1 MYGHRNI
8 KMSSKGNEGKDSLKR
23 QISGISSYLNI
34 QELKSEISMGEISVE
49 DMKEKNE
56 TEQKTEDDIQARK
69 KIEFLER
76 EDRIRRERKEIL
88 RKERH
93 LEKKA
98 SLLEAAFITDDMFV
112 KKMNLAK
119 AMTTPI

>member
-1 MYGHRNI
+1 
-8 KMSSKGNEGKDSLKR
+8 MSSKGNEEKDSLKR

-34 QELKSEISMGEISVE
+34 QELKSEISMGENLVE

-56 TEQKTEDDIQARK
+56 TEQKIEDDIQARK

-76 EDRIRRERKEIL
+76 ENRIRRERKEIL
-88 RKERH
+88 RKERQ

-98 SLLEAAFITDDMFV
+98 SLLEAAFITDDIFV
-112 KKMNLAK
+112 KKMNLAE